1 MSVARRDVDA
11 HLDPE
16 PGGRSFDRQR
26 GDVAPLVVLT
36 PLTVFL
42 VMFVVQMGLY
52 FHARTVLNAAAQDA
66 ARATQNLDATAADG
80 TAAADQILDGSR
92 TLVTVRALD
101 VDPGPPMVT
110 VTITADVLSVVPFW
124 TRTATASAS
133 GPKELFRPED
143 ER

>member
-1 MSVARRDVDA
+1 VIPIRPVLVRLKHRRRC
-11 HLDPE
+11 L
-16 PGGRSFDRQR
+16 GGGDQR

-42 VMFVVQMGLY
+42 VMFVIQMGMF

-66 ARATQNLDATAADG
+66 ARATQYENATAGDG
-80 TAAADQILDGSR
+80 VAAANQILNGSR
-92 TLVTVRALD
+92 RLITVRDLQ
-101 VDPGPPMVT
+101 VDAGPPTVT

-124 TRTATASAS
+124 SGTTSASAS
-133 GPKELFRPED
+133 GPKEFFRPED